1 MANTHGGLIAYGVA
15 ERGDCRADRIVS
27 LGAIAEDVY
36 QNIRRVASN
45 LIYPPVVG
53 LHFHYLASADNSES
67 VLALSIPE
75 ALIHLIWSDR
85 RINRR
90 AKVGGSLR
98 RTGTAG
104 HRMDAGAND

>member
-45 LIYPPVVG
+45 LIHPPVVG

-75 ALIHLIWSDR
+75 SLDSPHLVRPKNQPQGQGWWFAAPYR
-85 RINRR
+85 N
-90 AKVGGSLR
+90 G
-98 RTGTAG
+98 RTPNGC
-104 HRMDAGAND
+104 RSE